1 MNVTA
6 TLFGQAFTFLVL
18 VWFIKAVLWE
28 PMLRM
33 MEERRKRI
41 ADGLAAAESG
51 HRDKD
56 LAQKKAKEII
66 QEAKVQASDIIAHA
80 EKRAGE
86 IVEESKDDARAE
98 GDRLLVA
105 ARAEMEQ
112 EMNQAKDG
120 LRKQVVELSLQG
132 AQQVLMREVNAAE
145 HNRALEKLA
154 AGL

>member
-33 MEERRKRI
+33 MEERKKRI

-51 HRDKD
+51 HREKE
-56 LAQKKAKEII
+56 LAHKKAKEII

-86 IVEESKDDARAE
+86 IVEEAKDDARAE

-120 LRKQVVELSLQG
+120 LRKQVVELSLKG

-154 AGL
+154 AGR

>member
-1 MNVTA
+1 MNFTA
-6 TLFGQAFTFLVL
+6 TLLAQIATFAVL
-18 VWFIKAVLWE
+18 VWFVQRFLWG
-28 PMLRM
+28 PMTNL
-33 MEERRKRI
+33 MEERKKRI

-51 HRDKD
+51 HRDKE

-66 QEAKVQASDIIAHA
+66 QEAKAQATDIIAHA

-86 IVEESKDDARAE
+86 IVEEAKDDARAE

-105 ARAEMEQ
+105 ARAEMDQ
-112 EMNQAKDG
+112 AMNQAKDG
-120 LRKQVVELSLQG
+120 LRRQVVELSLKG

>member
-1 MNVTA
+1 M
-6 TLFGQAFTFLVL
+6 
-18 VWFIKAVLWE
+18 
-28 PMLRM
+28 
-33 MEERRKRI
+33 
-41 ADGLAAAESG
+41 
-51 HRDKD
+51 
-56 LAQKKAKEII
+56 
-66 QEAKVQASDIIAHA
+66 
-80 EKRAGE
+80 
-86 IVEESKDDARAE
+86 
-98 GDRLLVA
+98 A